1 MDNYGVTVLM
11 PVKNGSEFLLN
22 CIRNLES
29 FLSPMDEILVVDD
42 NSTDGTSRI
51 LEKWVNKNSQVRVIV
66 NKGSGIVDALNLGLK
81 EARFEWIAR
90 VDVDDD
96 YSCNRLFAQKHLI
109 QSEVVAIFSDYEFYY
124 EGIRLL
130 GTIRSAV
137 FSPAVSVSLISAQ
150 RTAHPSVLFNKSA
163 ALSVGG
169 YISQDFPAEDLS
181 LWLRMSRLGK
191 LVSSPEVLL
200 HYRVGK
206 SSVSSTKRD
215 AMIIKKQELLSK
227 IRVNPSDV
235 ALFQENYFEL
245 FERYENLSGQ
255 SSRRILLFRDYKNL
269 IEHSEI
275 IRRDTLIE
283 KHFKQWMMKTP
294 GASFQVGKMAKEKM
308 LRQIYRSVNF
318 PKH

>member
-1 MDNYGVTVLM
+1 MENQGVTVLL
-11 PVKNGSEFLLN
+11 PVKNGGEYLLN
-22 CIRNLES
+22 SIRNIES

-42 NSTDGTSRI
+42 NSTDGTPRI
-51 LEKWVNKNSQVRVIV
+51 LEKWAHSNSRVRVIA

-96 YSCNRLFAQKHLI
+96 YSCNRLSTQKLLI
-109 QSEVVAIFSDYEFYY
+109 QSDVVAIFSDYDLYY
-124 EGIRLL
+124 EGVRLL

-150 RTAHPSVLFNKSA
+150 RTAHPSVLFNRSA

-169 YISQDFPAEDLS
+169 YLIQDFPAEDLS

-200 HYRVGK
+200 HYRVGRG
-206 SSVSSTKRD
+206 SISGTKRD
-215 AMIIKKQELLSK
+215 AMRVKKQEHLSN
-227 IRVNPSDV
+227 IRVNPRDV
-235 ALFQENYFEL
+235 ALFQDNYFEL
-245 FERYENLSGQ
+245 FESYKNHSDQ
-255 SSRRILLFRDYKNL
+255 TSRRILLFRDYKKL
-269 IEHSEI
+269 FEHSEI
-275 IRRDTLIE
+275 NQRNTLIE
-283 KHFKQWMMKTP
+283 KHFMRWMMKTP
-294 GASFQVGKMAKEKM
+294 GASFQVGKMAKEVII
-308 LRQIYRSVNF
+308 RQIYRSINF